1 MQSLSGQPSI
11 DLFGF
16 TIMEPMVML
25 TNFLITAVCI
35 FAYIHLKK
43 VSNGRNVNQ
52 YFRYYF
58 IFMALATFFGG
69 TFGHAFQHIFGTPW
83 KLLGWLFGMISIF
96 FISHASLLY
105 AKPFFNRKFIL
116 VFRLVN
122 AVALLSFAGLTIHTV
137 DFNYVQFHSTF
148 GFLALVTP
156 LHLMI
161 YAKTRNE
168 GSKLMIFTICFTSLS
183 AFIFTYKISLGVW
196 FNHLDIAHTILALSM
211 YFFYLASLKL
221 EENPVINLDSQSITP
236 LETTRNS

>member
-11 DLFGF
+11 NLFGF

-43 VSNGRNVNQ
+43 VSTDKKVTQ

-96 FISHASLLY
+96 LISHASLLY
-105 AKPFFNRKFIL
+105 AKPFFNKKFIL
-116 VFRLVN
+116 IFKLVN
-122 AVALLSFAGLTIHTV
+122 FIALLIFAGLTIRTV
-137 DFNYVQFHSTF
+137 DFVQIHSIF
-148 GFLALVTP
+148 GFLALVMP
-156 LHLMI
+156 LHIVLFT
-161 YAKTRNE
+161 KTGNE
-168 GSKLMIFTICFTSLS
+168 GSKLMVFTICFTSLS
-183 AFIFTYKISLGVW
+183 AFIFTYKVSFGVW
-196 FNHLDIAHTILALSM
+196 FNHLDIAHTILAFSM

-221 EENPVINLDSQSITP
+221 SESPTNHIDSPNTVTIDASNKT
-236 LETTRNS
+236 